1 MGWSSTKAAGD
12 VIDRWQRQCVKQTGQ
27 QNTYI
32 LDGHRYF
39 FEVNRKEH
47 PDGAITGEIWKYV
60 NETHANKV
68 GTFRIEGNGVV
79 NRGPKI
85 LKDLDEAIREFDL
98 TPLAVGFDLK
108 ALANKTTILPHQG
121 RLHVVYLDREGK
133 RATMLGR
140 WDEVIQQLCQVGYKL
155 K

>member
-12 VIDRWQRQCVKQTGQ
+12 VIDRWSNKCLQQTNQ
-27 QNTYI
+27 QNVYI
-32 LDGHRYF
+32 LDGRRYF
-39 FEVNRKEH
+39 FEVIRKEH
-47 PDGAITGEIWKYV
+47 ADGAITGEIWKYV
-60 NETHANKV
+60 NETHANQV
-68 GTFRIEGNGVV
+68 GTFRIEGDGVV
-79 NRGPKI
+79 SRGPQI
-85 LKDLDEAIREFDL
+85 LKDLDEAVREIDL
-98 TPLAVGFDLK
+98 TPEAIGFDLK
-108 ALANKTTILPHQG
+108 QLANKTKILPHQG